1 MNAGHATPAGPL
13 VRLFNASLL
22 WPLQLEAAP
31 PTRDSGRFDHFLRIS
46 CGTPFNPNIEAA
58 IRRLGQIVAAGG

>member
-1 MNAGHATPAGPL
+1 
-13 VRLFNASLL
+13 VFD
-22 WPLQLEAAP
+22 AALAEGIRVAP
-31 PTRDSGRFDHFLRIS
+31 GLMFSNSGRFDHFLRIS